1 MSRWFRYEDCAPVN
15 LDVVGYINKK
25 DDARHFFIE
34 FGAYGD
40 TFQWWFTDREDR
52 ESAYTAL
59 MGAIKCP
66 VHDDRKV
73 DNPIEK
79 HD

>member
-25 DDARHFFIE
+25 DDA
-34 FGAYGD
+34 
-40 TFQWWFTDREDR
+40 WFTDREDR